1 MKNYLWEDIYTGNL
15 FYVQADSFE
24 EAQDIV
30 EEEINCCE
38 DCYFTGE
45 IHDDWEAEFNGYDTL

>member
-1 MKNYLWEDIYTGNL
+1 MKNYLWEDVYTGNL

-30 EEEINCCE
+30 REEINCYE

-45 IHDDWEAEFNGYDTL
+45 IHDDWEAEINGYDTL